1 MPYNNEYNR
10 SISRDIDYFNKRY
23 IAHCDSTGTGTQ
35 NYRVQMATG
44 LSGGGAGCAPCHFD
58 SSDDESVG
66 EGGAILGFQAG
77 TILGGPKSREIP
89 NRREVSSYS
98 SLGAPIAKNAVEELQ
113 KNNVAQAPPEA
124 PPPPPAAGAPPPKA
138 GGAILGLT
146 PPSFPAP
153 AMTRNKMSILSK
165 AVQPPVGRMYRA
177 GKFVSVRDLGDDD
190 EGPYNH
196 QYKKSRYE
204 SDSSS
209 ESSSESESDYEGG
222 YCGDLP
228 TTMAEAPVNTE
239 EVGRGLGKPRMGDN
253 AKGKF
258 NLERFADV
266 GLKAMDKYD
275 EGDEDIDSDDE
286 DAEEREEKK
295 ERKIGGYLQL
305 AKKCHEALE
314 AHKDHHTKAGTLE
327 GSGWMSVA
335 AKGARLAAR
344 FGMKAAKAAAKA
356 AAKGAKVAAKTAAR
370 GAKAAAKATARTAK
384 AAAKGVAKG
393 AKAAA
398 RVAKRGARA
407 VKQAATK
414 ASKATKGRF
423 GNVVGDLA
431 TQGMSA
437 LANMASKG
445 DEAGKYDY
453 EEEEPSEEEDDEEE
467 DEEEE
472 EEEEPDYEKEDKDA
486 DRAEA
491 EEEEEGEDEDD
502 GGQDD
507 GDGNAPKGMDQKEM
521 MKTLEG
527 KLSGNKDQKGPK
539 WLKDA
544 KETQQTEKK
553 ALKQIDGFDIFS
565 KTPEA
570 DFISLFGDQYG
581 NMEGKPISQIIKV
594 LGDDGLKREDIQK
607 LLSQSQGALKTMAAK
622 DVSETLKQKYDARQ
636 DFGNKNKNTS
646 CMDAFNNV
654 ASKSETVQK
663 ETRPTRKNDT
673 YFGTGAGKPELSEVS
688 QKNMANIQKSVK
700 QKGRE
705 SQAVQEGLKFAK
717 EISKNKQGIIDQI
730 RKEKGLPPQLPP
742 MKGGFFKETVKATR
756 GVQKEMVP
764 KAQMVAST
772 MSGMG
777 KPKKGK
783 KVKPESEMQGSDMSG
798 MGKPK
803 RPNPRAEIVKKV
815 MAEKGLSMIEASKY
829 VKANN
834 LYKK

>member
-1 MPYNNEYNR
+1 MPYNNDYNR

-44 LSGGGAGCAPCHFD
+44 LSGGGAGCAPCNFD

-66 EGGAILGFQAG
+66 EGGAILGLQAG
-77 TILGGPKSREIP
+77 TILGGPRTPSIPDRKEI
-89 NRREVSSYS
+89 SSFS
-98 SLGAPIAKNAVEELQ
+98 KLGAPISKNATEE
-113 KNNVAQAPPEA
+113 KNKNDVPNVTPDA
-124 PPPPPAAGAPPPKA
+124 PPPPPDAGAPPPKA

-146 PPSFPAP
+146 PYAFPAP
-153 AMTRNKMSILSK
+153 AMTKNKMSILSK
-165 AVQPPVGRMYRA
+165 AVQPPIGRMYRA

-204 SDSSS
+204 SDSDSD
-209 ESSSESESDYEGG
+209 SSSESESDDESESNYEGG

-228 TTMAEAPVNTE
+228 TKIS
-239 EVGRGLGKPRMGDN
+239 EVPTRDIGAGKPPVGDT

-275 EGDEDIDSDDE
+275 EEDDKEEDSEDEE
-286 DAEEREEKK
+286 AYERKQK
-295 ERKIGGYLQL
+295 KIGGYLDL
-305 AKKCHEALE
+305 AKKCHEMLE
-314 AHKDHHTKAGTLE
+314 KNKGRLE
-327 GSGWMSVA
+327 GSGMLSVA

-356 AAKGAKVAAKTAAR
+356 AAKGAKAAAKTAAR

-423 GNVVGDLA
+423 GDVAGELA
-431 TQGMSA
+431 SQGISA
-437 LANMASKG
+437 LAKMASKG
-445 DEAGKYDY
+445 DEAGDYDY
-453 EEEEPSEEEDDEEE
+453 EEEEESEVEDEDEEDE

-472 EEEEPDYEKEDKDA
+472 EEEGDDDKDA
-486 DRAEA
+486 DRADA
-491 EEEEEGEDEDD
+491 EEEEEGEDEDEDD
-502 GGQDD
+502 GGDDGGDD
-507 GDGNAPKGMDQKEM
+507 GDDAPKGMDQKQM

-544 KETQQTEKK
+544 KETQQTQKEP
-553 ALKQIDGFDIFS
+553 IDNILGFEIFS

-570 DFISLFGDQYG
+570 DFVALFGDQYG
-581 NMEGKPISQIIKV
+581 NVEGKAITEIISGLQA
-594 LGDDGLKREDIQK
+594 DGLKKEDIQK

-622 DVSETLKQKYDARQ
+622 DVSETLKQQYDARQ

-673 YFGTGAGKPELSEVS
+673 YFGTGAGKPELSDVS

-700 QKGRE
+700 QKGKE

-717 EISKNKQGIIDQI
+717 AISKNKQGIIDQI
-730 RKEKGLPPQLPP
+730 RKEKGLPPQLPA

-764 KAQMVAST
+764 KSEMVAST

-783 KVKPESEMQGSDMSG
+783 KVKSEMQGSDMSG

-803 RPNPRAEIVKKV
+803 KPNPRAEIVKKV

>member
-35 NYRVQMATG
+35 NYRVLMATG
-44 LSGGGAGCAPCHFD
+44 LSGGGAGCAEFNGD
-58 SSDDESVG
+58 SSDDENVG
-66 EGGAILGFQAG
+66 SGGAILGLQAG
-77 TILGGPKSREIP
+77 TILGGPKSEDIP
-89 NRREVSSYS
+89 NKKQISSHS
-98 SLGAPIAKNAVEELQ
+98 ALGAPIGKNASEEIN
-113 KNNVAQAPPEA
+113 KNNVPNATPDA

-138 GGAILGLT
+138 GGAILGLH
-146 PPSFPAP
+146 PYSFPAP
-153 AMTRNKMSILSK
+153 PMTRNRVSRLTQAI
-165 AVQPPVGRMYRA
+165 QPPIGRMYRA
-177 GKFVSVRDLGDDD
+177 GKFVSVRDIGDDD
-190 EGPYNH
+190 DGPYNH

-209 ESSSESESDYEGG
+209 SESSSDSESDKEGG

-228 TTMAEAPVNTE
+228 TTMAEAP
-239 EVGRGLGKPRMGDN
+239 RGIGAGKPIIGDT
-253 AKGKF
+253 AKGSF

-275 EGDEDIDSDDE
+275 AGDEDINSEDE
-286 DAEEREEKK
+286 DAEEREERK
-295 ERKIGGYLQL
+295 EKKIGGYLDL
-305 AKKCHEALE
+305 AKKCHEMIE
-314 AHKDHHTKAGTLE
+314 SRKVNGKLE
-327 GSGWMSVA
+327 GSGMLSMA

-344 FGMKAAKAAAKA
+344 YGMKAAKAAAKA
-356 AAKGAKVAAKTAAR
+356 AAKGAKAAAKGAQR
-370 GAKAAAKATARTAK
+370 GAKAAAKVAQRGAK

-398 RVAKRGARA
+398 RAAKRGARA

-423 GNVVGDLA
+423 GNVVSDLA
-431 TQGMSA
+431 TTGLSELAKMS
-437 LANMASKG
+437 SKG
-445 DEAGKYDY
+445 DEEGKYDY
-453 EEEEPSEEEDDEEE
+453 EEEEVSDDERDHDDEE
-467 DEEEE
+467 EEEE
-472 EEEEPDYEKEDKDA
+472 EEEEPDYEAEEKDA
-486 DRAEA
+486 DRADA
-491 EEEEEGEDEDD
+491 EEEEEGEDDD
-502 GGQDD
+502 DDD
-507 GDGNAPKGMDQKEM
+507 GDGNGNAPKGMDQKEM
-521 MKTLEG
+521 MKSLEG

-553 ALKQIDGFDIFS
+553 PVDNVLGFDIFS

-570 DFISLFGDQYG
+570 DFVALFGDQYG
-581 NMEGKPISQIIKV
+581 NVEGKAITEIISGLQA
-594 LGDDGLKREDIQK
+594 DGLKKEDIQK

-654 ASKSETVQK
+654 ASKSETAQK
-663 ETRPTRKNDT
+663 DVRPTRKNDT
-673 YFGTGAGKPELSEVS
+673 YFGTGAGKGELSDVS
-688 QKNMANIQKSVK
+688 KKNMGRMQKEVN
-700 QKGRE
+700 QKGKE
-705 SQAVQEGLKFAK
+705 SSAVQDGLKFVKAVA
-717 EISKNKQGIIDQI
+717 KNKQGIIDQI
-730 RKEKGLPPQLPP
+730 RKEKGLPPQLPA
-742 MKGGFFKETVKATR
+742 MEGGFFKETLKATR
-756 GVQKEMVP
+756 GVQQVMVP
-764 KAQMVAST
+764 KAQMVSST

-783 KVKPESEMQGSDMSG
+783 KLKPESEMQGSNMSG

-803 RPNPRAEIVKKV
+803 KANPRAEIVKKV